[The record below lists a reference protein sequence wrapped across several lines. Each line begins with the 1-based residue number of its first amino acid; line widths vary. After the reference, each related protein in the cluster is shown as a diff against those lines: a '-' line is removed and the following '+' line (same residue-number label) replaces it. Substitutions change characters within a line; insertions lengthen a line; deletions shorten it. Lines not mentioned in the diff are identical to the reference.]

1 MPASTDL
8 REGMGEAFDA
18 LADEFQNGVT
28 VTLQKVSA
36 TTDAFEDV
44 LAITSKR
51 FFEYS
56 NFRKNTLLEIADTS
70 SQLTTAMASATH
82 VEIGSDVY
90 VILQGD
96 TLPPAGVNPVWQ
108 IFLELFEPRDHYE
121 PL

>member
-1 MPASTDL
+1 MPASTDI
-8 REGMGEAFDA
+8 REGMAEAFDA
-18 LADEFQNGVT
+18 LTEEFQNGVS
-28 VTLQKVSA
+28 VTLQKVSESS
-36 TTDAFEDV
+36 DVFEDV
-44 LAITSKR
+44 LVISSKR

-56 NFRKNTLLEIADTS
+56 NFRKNTLLRIADTS
-70 SQLTTAMASATH
+70 SQLTAAMASATH

-108 IFLELFEPRDHYE
+108 IYLELFEPRDHYS

>member
-1 MPASTDL
+1 MPASTDI
-8 REGMGEAFDA
+8 REGMAEAFDA
-18 LADEFQNGVT
+18 LTEEFQNGVS
-28 VTLQKVSA
+28 VTLQKVSESS
-36 TTDAFEDV
+36 DAFEDV
-44 LAITSKR
+44 LVISSKR

-56 NFRKNTLLEIADTS
+56 NFRKNTLLRIADTS

-96 TLPPAGVNPVWQ
+96 TLPPTGIQPYWQ
-108 IFLELFEPRDHYE
+108 LFLDLYERRDHYE